1 MKKNIIHTILISL
14 IGATI
19 TACNVGSKN
28 ETPQEIKVSNTQNLK
43 FLSNDDV
50 NTMISN
56 SELSGSEKNEVKEA
70 YQIISAKIN
79 NSLKNTM
86 SVEGIPLENNNGIKL
101 INLMIHAEK
110 MVRDLKSSASFNII
124 QMSHTFHLNQQE
136 IKTIL
141 NVLKINKDGKNSND
155 NCFDKLLSSC
165 GLNPPSDS
173 KLSKRFT
180 LLLQLLN
187 DGTLTN
193 LNKDSK
199 DYLLKSKFELVEKK
213 FTPVATTEYS
223 IPFNDYKS
231 TNYTIEYD
239 GKVDYDLT
247 YPDILTYCKNNTTCK
262 ISELGKGGDGVAYLY
277 ALPFKVKIQLNDK
290 ASSKSHIVETD
301 SIVVKHLKKTNPEKQ
316 KIQQYLFY
324 KSMTDS
330 KYSQLVVP
338 FYQNNDIQLQI
349 YVEGTPLA
357 INSFSSSEKLNKEVA
372 NGITPD
378 ELLNF
383 KILIANLG
391 KINVAHNDI
400 TYSNIILENSKLIL
414 IDFDKCSYKETDK
427 IKADNEAV
435 NNIEQGIKDLQ
446 YQS

>member
-1 MKKNIIHTILISL
+1 MNKNIIHTILISL

-28 ETPQEIKVSNTQNLK
+28 ETSQEIQVSNTQNLK

-56 SELSGSEKNEVKEA
+56 SKLTNSEKNEVRNT
-70 YQIISAKIN
+70 YQIILDKIN
-79 NSLKNTM
+79 SD
-86 SVEGIPLENNNGIKL
+86 ENNISIENIPSKSNLGINL

-110 MVRDLKSSASFNII
+110 MVRGLKSDASFDINR
-124 QMSHTFHLNQQE
+124 MPHLFQLNKNE
-136 IKTIL
+136 VDTIL

-155 NCFDKLLSSC
+155 RFFNCYGLISS
-165 GLNPPSDS
+165 SDN
-173 KLSKRFT
+173 KLSKKFT

-193 LNKDSK
+193 LTKDSK
-199 DYLLKSKFELVEKK
+199 DYLLKSKFKLVEKN

-239 GKVDYDLT
+239 DKVDYDLT

-290 ASSKSHIVETD
+290 TSPKSHTHHIIETD
-301 SIVVKHLKKTNPEKQ
+301 SIVVKYLKKHDPKKQ
-316 KIQQYLFY
+316 EIQQYLFY
-324 KSMTDS
+324 KSMTDD

-338 FYQNNDIQLQI
+338 FYQNDKIQLQN
-349 YVEGTPLA
+349 YVNGKPLA
-357 INSFSSSEKLNKEVA
+357 TNSFSSGEELKKGLIS
-372 NGITPD
+372 GITPD

-383 KILIANLG
+383 KTLIVNLG

-400 TYSNIILENSKLIL
+400 TYSNIVLENSKLIL

-435 NNIEQGIKDLQ
+435 NKIEQDITELQ
-446 YQS
+446 DQS